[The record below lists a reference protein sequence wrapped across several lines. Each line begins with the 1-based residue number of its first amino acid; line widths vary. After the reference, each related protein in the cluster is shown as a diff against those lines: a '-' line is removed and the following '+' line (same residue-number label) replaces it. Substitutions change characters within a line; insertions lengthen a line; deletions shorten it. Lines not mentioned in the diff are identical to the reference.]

1 MFLIDLISPFGL
13 MLNFITWQILKGLK
27 YQTINNNKNA
37 LENTALF
44 SINFKNEM
52 FSKLCVRYLALK
64 EFCIE

>member
-1 MFLIDLISPFGL
+1 MFLIDLISAFGL

-27 YQTINNNKNA
+27 YHMININKNA

-44 SINFKNEM
+44 SIHFKNEM

-64 EFCIE
+64 EFCVE